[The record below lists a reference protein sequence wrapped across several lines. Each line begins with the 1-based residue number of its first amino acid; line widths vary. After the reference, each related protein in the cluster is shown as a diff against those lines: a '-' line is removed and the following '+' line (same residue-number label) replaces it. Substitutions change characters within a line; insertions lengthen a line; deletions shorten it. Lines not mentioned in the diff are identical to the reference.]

1 MHHLRKLGLGSAFI
15 LSLLLATGCTPT
27 VKVEVPNKPIEIN
40 LNITMKID
48 ANVRHIMEKD
58 LDDAAKANPGIF

>member
-1 MHHLRKLGLGSAFI
+1 MKNLGLKSAI
-15 LSLLLATGCTPT
+15 IMSLFLAAGCTPT

-48 ANVRHIMEKD
+48 ANVRHVMEKD